1 MILVLNSSF
10 WNFIQKCYFW
20 FYNFCKNY
28 GLFILVVGLFV
39 FGVGFLITLIIAVNL
54 NRKTLRDLIIER
66 KDEAMTFQKT
76 CVEDYESKQKMELQ
90 REKVEAS
97 SDEKVSVE
105 EMLSVNDSTKI
116 EIENSGILNLEGE
129 SKKMLE

>member
-1 MILVLNSSF
+1 M
-10 WNFIQKCYFW
+10 
-20 FYNFCKNY
+20 
-28 GLFILVVGLFV
+28 
-39 FGVGFLITLIIAVNL
+39 

-76 CVEDYESKQKMELQ
+76 CVDDYESKQKMELQ
-90 REKVEAS
+90 REKVEAL